1 VKLGLAIALA
11 LVACSPGELSGSLDQ
26 RVPAHAGG
34 LLQVDVDLGP
44 ETRFERVALE
54 VRSHDADEVWAV
66 ADVSGPGASS
76 VSFRLE
82 HDEQGVRLYGR
93 AGGLLSWLF
102 GGPSV
107 QLRVFV
113 PRDFSVDL
121 RSASGPIRVED
132 VTGTTRAR
140 TTNGRLEVRGAE
152 GPMRLRTTGGDVAVT
167 EAQGN
172 VEIRAQ
178 TGSIELGWIKGAV
191 DARTGQG
198 DIVARHLDGPVDLRA
213 DQGELQLRDVRGEVS
228 AKTESGAV
236 YASFLADPSGVLET
250 QRGSVEV
257 SLPAHAKLAL
267 DARSGRGRVEVGE
280 GLAIDGPRAEDRVVG
295 ALNGG
300 GETLR
305 IYTARG
311 AVRVDAR

>member
-11 LVACSPGELSGSLDQ
+11 LVACSPEELSSSLDQ
-26 RVPAHAGG
+26 RIPAKLGG
-34 LLQVDVDLGP
+34 LLQVDLDLGE
-44 ETRFERVALE
+44 ETRPERVVLE

-82 HDEQGVRLYGR
+82 HDDAGVRLYGR

-121 RSASGPIRVED
+121 RSSSGPIRVED
-132 VTGTTRAR
+132 ITGELRAR
-140 TTNGRLEVRGAE
+140 TTNGRLEVRGAD
-152 GPMRLRTTGGDVAVT
+152 GPVRLRSTSGDIAVT
-167 EAQGN
+167 EAQGD
-172 VEIRAQ
+172 VDVRAQ
-178 TGSIELGWIKGAV
+178 GGSIELGWITGAV

-198 DIVARHLDGPVDLRA
+198 DLVARHLDGRVEMRA
-213 DQGELQLRDVRGEVS
+213 DAGEIELHDVRGAVS
-228 AKTESGAV
+228 AKSESGAV
-236 YASFLADPSGVLET
+236 YVSFLADPSGVIET

-257 SLPAHAKLAL
+257 SLPAQAKVAL
-267 DARSGRGRVEVGE
+267 DARSARGRVELGD
-280 GLAIDGPRAEDRVVG
+280 GLAVDGTQGEDRVIG
-295 ALNGG
+295 SLNGG

-311 AVRVDAR
+311 GVRVEPR